1 MSTAAGVE
9 RDGEEMRAALATVR
23 DWRVAHRA
31 RLLTGPV
38 PERAEPILPERPDG
52 GAPSAPFPSVRV
64 RDLEDANLL
73 DLAVATLECALAR
86 TASIGAHWRRD
97 ATAGEGD
104 GERTRLGDAARLGG
118 RPSTQERL
126 VAGRPRAVP
135 APVGAEGGPVAPVRA
150 SAAASASAS
159 ASVSASRA
167 VPVLARSGSAAEA
180 HTDQEIAC

>member
-1 MSTAAGVE
+1 
-9 RDGEEMRAALATVR
+9 
-23 DWRVAHRA
+23 
-31 RLLTGPV
+31 
-38 PERAEPILPERPDG
+38 
-52 GAPSAPFPSVRV
+52 V

-97 ATAGEGD
+97 APAGEGD

-135 APVGAEGGPVAPVRA
+135 APVRAEGGPGTPVRA
-150 SAAASASAS
+150 PAAASAS